1 MPFVIDRRT
10 EDDLP
15 THIRGAARWNE
26 VNHDEGYFVFDPLS
40 QEYRAVEYEQE
51 NRQWYFIHQD
61 TRTRNWV
68 ATQPVP
74 SDLRLGRESIR
85 HSTTQ
90 GVEVDDSQA
99 RHTQSPLEA
108 HQHNRMAT
116 TTQQASTSTVAAA
129 LTLAGTQAPTSQPIF
144 RGFGSKPGS
153 SGTAGGN
160 PPGGGHSG
168 RPGPPG
174 GGFPG
179 GGFPGGGPPG
189 GGPPGGVPPGGGGA
203 PGAGGGGS
211 ARLGGNPPPE
221 FNGDRSYAN
230 TFMNQFNI
238 YRLANMEADQM
249 RVPMK
254 RAALLLGFIK
264 GPNVDDWVKLRT
276 DEILDRYNRGVDPTD
291 EIYWDELG
299 RQFMDAFWDTAARER
314 AEEKLRNLTW
324 TPGDVDTFVAQFRTL
339 ADQAQY
345 PLNDRPTISLFA
357 GKLPYKMMS
366 FIFMNVKPR
375 DFIGWAEAARDY
387 HQSNM
392 AIQTLRGD
400 DAPKKFGKKKTGFTP
415 KEMAQ
420 LLGVKLPTPDPDAMD
435 TRADRSR
442 SYFRNNQARRSK
454 GRSSTTKEDPETQR
468 REGRCFTCN
477 KQGHLSKNC
486 PNKTPPKQD
495 KGKVKA
501 RIAETETDA
510 DDEASSQSE
519 DDDEWLKS
527 TMKRGRAL
535 PERKKTKFLL
545 RVIEADRE
553 AEENGEQDFQDTQ
566 T

>member
-74 SDLRLGRESIR
+74 SDLQLGRESIR

-203 PGAGGGGS
+203 PGAGGGGN
-211 ARLGGNPPPE
+211 ARLGGNPLL
-221 FNGDRSYAN
+221 R
-230 TFMNQFNI
+230 
-238 YRLANMEADQM
+238 YR
-249 RVPMK
+249 R
-254 RAALLLGFIK
+254 
-264 GPNVDDWVKLRT
+264 NVHPTWVK
-276 DEILDRYNRGVDPTD
+276 
-291 EIYWDELG
+291 
-299 RQFMDAFWDTAARER
+299 F
-314 AEEKLRNLTW
+314 
-324 TPGDVDTFVAQFRTL
+324 
-339 ADQAQY
+339 
-345 PLNDRPTISLFA
+345 
-357 GKLPYKMMS
+357 
-366 FIFMNVKPR
+366 
-375 DFIGWAEAARDY
+375 
-387 HQSNM
+387 
-392 AIQTLRGD
+392 
-400 DAPKKFGKKKTGFTP
+400 
-415 KEMAQ
+415 
-420 LLGVKLPTPDPDAMD
+420 
-435 TRADRSR
+435 
-442 SYFRNNQARRSK
+442 
-454 GRSSTTKEDPETQR
+454 
-468 REGRCFTCN
+468 
-477 KQGHLSKNC
+477 
-486 PNKTPPKQD
+486 
-495 KGKVKA
+495 
-501 RIAETETDA
+501 
-510 DDEASSQSE
+510 
-519 DDDEWLKS
+519 
-527 TMKRGRAL
+527 
-535 PERKKTKFLL
+535 
-545 RVIEADRE
+545 
-553 AEENGEQDFQDTQ
+553 
-566 T
+566 